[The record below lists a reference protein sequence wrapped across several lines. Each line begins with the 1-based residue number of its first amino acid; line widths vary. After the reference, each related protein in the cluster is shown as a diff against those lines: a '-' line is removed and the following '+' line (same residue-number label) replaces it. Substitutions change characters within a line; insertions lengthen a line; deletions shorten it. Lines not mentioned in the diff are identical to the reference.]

1 MLMSD
6 PSDIR
11 QLAYKRG
18 IDDQYYEYI
27 RFSDFRGGFDGFI
40 SRLLKEFNDAGIYLS
55 EEEIVEKILPI
66 SKYIVKNIYEKE
78 FIDKIIRNARD
89 RVRGDF
95 IATIV
100 EKIVIL
106 FSLLLF
112 IGFTRYIDGYLQ
124 HKLAIKKLKD
134 YKEFFKNEL
143 NMPEEQLKDF
153 LVRIAESV
161 ECKSNSDS
169 SLIDSIKHV
178 FLK

>member
-11 QLAYKRG
+11 QLAYERG

-40 SRLLKEFNDAGIYLS
+40 SRLLQEFNYAGIYLS

-66 SKYIVKNIYEKE
+66 SKYIVKSIYEKE
-78 FIDKIIRNARD
+78 FIDKIIRNARG

-106 FSLLLF
+106 FSLLPF
-112 IGFTRYIDGYLQ
+112 IRYVNGYLQ

-143 NMPEEQLKDF
+143 NMSEEQLKDF
-153 LVRIAESV
+153 LVGIAESV